1 MDRNLPVVI
10 GAGVLTAL
18 IVPYVNALLENAA
31 GFSPFGIAVV
41 LFVPI
46 GAIICGF
53 LAVSG
58 FYLMARRQGLERPMP
73 ALFVTMLAVQVLSL
87 VLFYWF
93 SYRGAFIPEHD
104 FAPYMTFGEF
114 FEAST
119 FGMTVSSSRYGGT
132 GEVGSAGIVLVFTR
146 TVGFVL
152 AGVVAYK
159 QLPGSGS
166 FLDD

>member
-1 MDRNLPVVI
+1 MDRNLLTVI

-18 IVPYVNALLENAA
+18 VVPYVNALLGSAS
-31 GFSPFGIAVV
+31 GFSLFGISIV

-46 GAIICGF
+46 GAIVCGF

-58 FYLMARRQGLERPMP
+58 FYLAARQLGMERPVP
-73 ALFVTMLAVQVLSL
+73 ALLAVILAVQVLSH

-93 SYRGAFIPEHD
+93 AYRGAFIPGYD
-104 FAPYMTFGEF
+104 FAPYITFGEY

-119 FGMTVSSSRYGGT
+119 FGMTVASSRYGGT
-132 GEVGSAGIVLVFTR
+132 GEVGAAGGILVFLR
-146 TVGFVL
+146 AVGFVL

>member
-1 MDRNLPVVI
+1 MDRNLLPVI

-18 IVPYVNALLENAA
+18 VVPYVNALLENSA
-31 GFSPFGIAVV
+31 GFSPFGISIV

-58 FYLMARRQGLERPMP
+58 FYLMARQRGVERPMP
-73 ALFVTMLAVQVLSL
+73 GLLAAIMVFQVLSL

-93 SYRGAFIPEHD
+93 SYRGAFIPEYD
-104 FAPYMTFGEF
+104 FAPYLTFGEY

-119 FGMTVSSSRYGGT
+119 FGMTVASSRYGGT
-132 GEVGSAGIVLVFTR
+132 GEVGSAGAILVFLR
-146 TVGFVL
+146 AVGFVL